1 MKKEK
6 EIMDVV
12 FILDRSGSMMGTET
26 DTIGGYN
33 NYIKSYKDKNA
44 KITTVL
50 FDHMYEMITKR
61 KDVKE
66 VEIANK
72 KIEIKSNESLDKKSL
87 KDINHQIFL
96 SSKELFL
103 ILDQI

>member
-1 MKKEK
+1 ME
-6 EIMDVV
+6 
-12 FILDRSGSMMGTET
+12 
-26 DTIGGYN
+26 
-33 NYIKSYKDKNA
+33 
-44 KITTVL
+44 
-50 FDHMYEMITKR
+50 
-61 KDVKE
+61 
-66 VEIANK
+66 NK